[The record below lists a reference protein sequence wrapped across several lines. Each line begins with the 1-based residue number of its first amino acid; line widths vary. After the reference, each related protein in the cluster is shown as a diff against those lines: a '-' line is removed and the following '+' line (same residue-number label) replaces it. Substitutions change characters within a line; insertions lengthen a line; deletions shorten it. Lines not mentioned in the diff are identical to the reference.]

1 LRELRGRLEVIRIF
15 LPAQLWHRPARAATV
30 GTAVAV
36 AAIAFVLLTGS
47 TASSELRVHRT
58 LTANYRGAYDIL
70 VRPRGSFTPL
80 ERQEGLVRDNYLSG
94 IFGGITMKKYRTIE
108 KIPGVAVA
116 APIANIGTV
125 LAEESVTVHLRHF
138 VGSQKDQLFRVRFS
152 WVTQNGLSRYPGAD
166 EYLYVTRRR
175 MDLGPKYTFVV
186 SDPLTGRQDM
196 VCNGYRT
203 TIPLIRAPFVPRS
216 SSYLQ
221 CSADNLTSALRH
233 SIAYTCCHLPPD
245 VYFRFEF
252 PINVAAIDPRAEARL
267 VGLSRAMVSGRYLT
281 GSIRPRHRSG
291 NPGWLEIPVL
301 AASRT
306 FVHEH
311 LLAQIERLV
320 VPSGT
325 DVPGMLGAGS
335 CGIPDSPGGAGCR
348 ASVAVPKEPGPPGH
362 PRATAYGFVT
372 ALLGVPI
379 GERSFDAQRLYA
391 RRIRHSDP
399 HTFTLSHIVVD
410 AYWRGAPIRY
420 RRLAPKAL
428 KPLTVENPPSTWQA
442 PGADSGYH
450 DQPTD
455 NRDVQFHRVSA
466 TTGREGTVD
475 DLSAEWR
482 LPQLRVVGNFE
493 PLRLRGFSALSKVP
507 LETYYPPSLEP
518 ADARSRK
525 LLGNR
530 PLLPSQNIG
539 DYEQQPPLLLTNL
552 IGLPPLLSSERFDNV
567 SPRQRRA
574 PISVIRVRVK
584 GVTGPNDLSE
594 TRIRTVAQLIHQR
607 TGLDVDITAGSSPT
621 PVRIHLPAG
630 RYGRPPLELSEG
642 WVKKGAS
649 VSYTRALDRKDL
661 ALFAL
666 ILVVCALFLGNG
678 AYAAIRSRRAE
689 FGTLLTLGWSRAAI
703 FRLVIADLLF
713 LGVLAGIVG
722 TGIAVLL
729 VRLLHLH
736 FPLLRALYVLPLA
749 VLLATA
755 GGILPAWQAARGRPL
770 DAIRPVVTAGRRL
783 RQLPGLVGMAVVN
796 VARLPGRS
804 LAGGLSLVLAV
815 CALTV
820 LYAIEHAFQGTLVAT
835 LLGNAV
841 SLQVR
846 SADFVALA
854 LTLALSALSAADV
867 LYLNL
872 RERQAEFVTL
882 GSIGW
887 SGREQQ
893 ALVIL
898 EALVL
903 AAGASLVGAAAGVF
917 VGSVLLHVS
926 LAPVLAS
933 AAVAGGAATATATIA
948 SILPLMRLRRLS
960 APEVLAAE

>member
-1 LRELRGRLEVIRIF
+1 VIRIF
-15 LPAQLWHRPARAATV
+15 LPAQLRHRPARAATV

-47 TASSELRVHRT
+47 TATSELRVHRT
-58 LTANYRGAYDIL
+58 LTANFRGAYDIL

-80 ERQEGLVRDNYLSG
+80 EREKGLVRDNYLSG
-94 IFGGITMKKYRTIE
+94 IFGGITMKEYREIE

-125 LAEESVTVHLRHF
+125 LAEQTVTLHLRHF
-138 VGSQKDQLFRVRFS
+138 VRSQKDQLFRVRFS
-152 WVTQNGLSRYPGAD
+152 WVTQNGLSRYPGGD

-175 MDLGPKYTFVV
+175 MDLGPKDTSVV

-196 VCNGYRT
+196 VCNGYNAT
-203 TIPLIRAPFVPRS
+203 KPLVPAPFAPLNS
-216 SSYLQ
+216 SRLL
-221 CSADNLTSALRH
+221 CSSDNLTSALRH
-233 SIAYTCCHLPPD
+233 SIVCC
-245 VYFRFEF
+245 YFQPVVGFSFQF
-252 PINVAAIDPRAEARL
+252 PINVAAIDPGAEARL
-267 VGLSRAMVSGRYLT
+267 VGLSRAMISGRYLT
-281 GSIRPRHRSG
+281 GSIRPRQVSA
-291 NPGWLEIPVL
+291 NPTWLAIPVL

-306 FVHEH
+306 FVHER
-311 LLAQIERLV
+311 LTAQIERLV
-320 VPSGT
+320 VPPGT
-325 DVPGMLGAGS
+325 DVPGMLGAGA
-335 CGIPDSPGGAGCR
+335 CGTPDSPGGTGCR
-348 ASVAVPKEPGPPGH
+348 TAVAVLKEPGPPGH
-362 PRATAYGFVT
+362 PHATAYRFVT
-372 ALLGVPI
+372 PLRGIPI
-379 GERSFDAQRLYA
+379 GQRSFDAQRLYA
-391 RRIRHSDP
+391 RAIRRDQYAY
-399 HTFTLSHIVVD
+399 TLSHIVVD
-410 AYWRGAPIRY
+410 AYWRGAPVRY
-420 RRLAPKAL
+420 RRLAPKTL
-428 KPLTVENPPSTWQA
+428 KPLTVENPASAWVWF
-442 PGADSGYH
+442 GGWSGYL

-455 NRDVQFHRVSA
+455 NRDVQFRSVSD
-466 TTGREGTVD
+466 TTGRDGTVN
-475 DLSAEWR
+475 DLNEESR
-482 LPQLRVVGNFE
+482 IPQLRVVGRFD

-507 LETYYPPSLEP
+507 LETYYPPSLRP
-518 ADARSRK
+518 ADARTRE

-530 PLLPSQNIG
+530 PLLPSQNLG
-539 DYEQQPPLLLTNL
+539 DYQQQPPLLLTNL
-552 IGLPPLLSSERFDNV
+552 KGLPPLLSSERFTNV
-567 SPRQRRA
+567 SPRQQRA
-574 PISVIRVRVK
+574 PISVIRIRVK

-649 VSYTRALDRKDL
+649 VRYTRALDRKDL

-666 ILVVCALFLGNG
+666 ILVVCGLFLGNG

-703 FRLVIADLLF
+703 FRLVISDLLF

-770 DAIRPVVTAGRRL
+770 DAIRPVVTAGRRM
-783 RQLPGLVGMAVVN
+783 RQVPGLLGMAVVN

-820 LYAIEHAFQGTLVAT
+820 LYAIEQAFQGTLVAT

-846 SADFVALA
+846 GADFVALV

-887 SGREQQ
+887 SGRDQG

-903 AAGASLVGAAAGVF
+903 AAGASLVGAATGVF
-917 VGSVLLHVS
+917 VGAVLLHVS
-926 LAPVLAS
+926 LAPVVVS

-948 SILPLMRLRRLS
+948 SILPLMRLSRLA